1 MADRARRQSE
11 QRRARRAGAARQSR
25 NAARRRANA
34 RVRKQVDA
42 RKRSSGRARK
52 PGAKKRGG
60 GMVPDRSRGGG
71 PAMGKAKK
79 VGTKSA
85 INSSK
90 PRNVSKRQKTADYSD
105 PRAYRPMGTRGGYAQ
120 GKVASGRTNNK
131 AWRQRRRK

>member
-11 QRRARRAGAARQSR
+11 QKRQSR

-52 PGAKKRGG
+52 PGAKRGG

-90 PRNVSKRQKTADYSD
+90 PKNVSKRQVAGTYSD
-105 PRAYRPMGTRGGYAQ
+105 PRAYRSMGTRGGYAQ
-120 GKVASGRTNNK
+120 GRVTSGRLNNR
-131 AWRQRRRK
+131 ANRKGRSR